1 MSSETSIQCQP
12 SGGKHKAAYNQQQ
25 SIANPRLRLCVL
37 LDPSICS
44 RMVGSKQDPTPKAC
58 NLQPCWNNSKEA
70 NMDPLQQPNSTTNA
84 SPLQQN
90 NPRSPQQTNG
100 DNAANIVTP
109 PQLSGKVS
117 TSSSNSKR
125 QRAKQACEPCRLRKR
140 RCDGNAP
147 CDMCSQFE
155 YKCYFE
161 KHPRKR
167 SKLVL
172 GVEGTNGTTG
182 PVNGV
187 GGEVGGGGG
196 GGSGGGIMSPPPPLT
211 PVMGGAGER
220 VGGVARGGNF
230 AAASESGASGS
241 TVDRPPPPPPEPA
254 KEDSTG
260 LEDATKLRSLEAN
273 SGLAFAR
280 YLGLR
285 LDPSSGPKL
294 FTFGWNLGISTWSV
308 PPTVPITEFVSWDQM
323 FALAQLYFENVHPL
337 YGFLDREWTMEQ
349 LGLRWARP
357 EACRVPDHMLA
368 GIAALE
374 ILWATEGGEG
384 EGEGGGFLRR
394 DLLPRLVDMA
404 KRALE
409 GTSIMQPP
417 CLMDVQSW
425 NLRSLFLR
433 LTDHPHATWMATCTA
448 MHLVES
454 TGIHREQTS
463 TTLPYQPPDPP
474 HDLEIR
480 RRTFW
485 IARMLN
491 TWFSFEHGR
500 TRVALR
506 GITCRLPTASHRED
520 DYTTDYINLYSVSCC
535 LDPDRTN
542 QVEQWED
549 FIRQLESLEARHDGI
564 VLSKANLA
572 LCGYRRMRL
581 AVPTLSSEILGRI
594 ISIGLKGLEAAR
606 RMAEQ
611 RRPWWHVA
619 NVPFQVICVFLAMDV
634 RESLTHLATAM
645 RTLEDVVERFKTVA
659 MKEALKTARFL
670 VRLSKK
676 RKDEDSGVLG
686 QCLRKVCEPC
696 LDCDPQPENL
706 QPGPPSLVVMQQQ
719 LGNGV
724 SGGVVPPGDAIAPQV
739 TPPGTTSS
747 DDWNLDILNDSNFD
761 WNYFLDSM
769 PLVHMETNM

>member
-1 MSSETSIQCQP
+1 
-12 SGGKHKAAYNQQQ
+12 
-25 SIANPRLRLCVL
+25 
-37 LDPSICS
+37 
-44 RMVGSKQDPTPKAC
+44 
-58 NLQPCWNNSKEA
+58 
-70 NMDPLQQPNSTTNA
+70 MDPLQLPNNTSTT
-84 SPLQQN
+84 SPLQQTN
-90 NPRSPQQTNG
+90 HPSPVQIHGFDTTNL
-100 DNAANIVTP
+100 ATP
-109 PQLSGKVS
+109 PQLPGKLS
-117 TSSSNSKR
+117 TSSSISKR

-140 RCDGNAP
+140 RCNGDAP
-147 CDMCSQFE
+147 CDMCAQFE

-172 GVEGTNGTTG
+172 GNEGANGTAG
-182 PVNGV
+182 AHGNGM
-187 GGEVGGGGG
+187 GGEVGGGGVGAG
-196 GGSGGGIMSPPPPLT
+196 GEVVSPPPPPLT
-211 PVMGGAGER
+211 SVMGG
-220 VGGVARGGNF
+220 GGVEVGREARGVHVVPGFEN
-230 AAASESGASGS
+230 GASGI
-241 TVDRPPPPPPEPA
+241 TGIRPPPPPEPA
-254 KEDSTG
+254 KEDRTG

-308 PPTVPITEFVSWDQM
+308 PVSAPITEFVSWDQM

-368 GIAALE
+368 GIAALG
-374 ILWATEGGEG
+374 ILWATEGEDG
-384 EGEGGGFLRR
+384 EGEGGGFLKR

-448 MHLVES
+448 MHLVEA
-454 TGIHREQTS
+454 TGIHREQTPTTT
-463 TTLPYQPPDPP
+463 TTLHDPTPDPA

-506 GITCRLPTASHRED
+506 GITCGLPTPSSREG

-611 RRPWWHVA
+611 RKPWWHVA

-634 RESLTHLATAM
+634 RESLAHLATAM

-686 QCLRKVCEPC
+686 QSLRKVCEPC

-706 QPGPPSLVVMQQQ
+706 QPGPVSSSEAPQ
-719 LGNGV
+719 LHVHHGNGV
-724 SGGVVPPGDAIAPQV
+724 HGGVIVPPGEAIAPQV
-739 TPPGTTSS
+739 TPPGTTAS

-761 WNYFLDSM
+761 WHYFLESM

>member
-1 MSSETSIQCQP
+1 MDSHHQLDITS
-12 SGGKHKAAYNQQQ
+12 
-25 SIANPRLRLCVL
+25 
-37 LDPSICS
+37 
-44 RMVGSKQDPTPKAC
+44 
-58 NLQPCWNNSKEA
+58 
-70 NMDPLQQPNSTTNA
+70 NA
-84 SPLQQN
+84 SPLQQTSH
-90 NPRSPQQTNG
+90 PSPQQTTG
-100 DNAANIVTP
+100 SDAANIGTP
-109 PQLSGKVS
+109 SQAPSKPIITTS
-117 TSSSNSKR
+117 SSSSSNSKR

-172 GVEGTNGTTG
+172 GVEGTNGG
-182 PVNGV
+182 AGAHGDVNG
-187 GGEVGGGGG
+187 GQVGGGLGAGG
-196 GGSGGGIMSPPPPLT
+196 GGIVSPPPPVA
-211 PVMGGAGER
+211 PVMGEGA
-220 VGGVARGGNF
+220 GGVARNGNPV
-230 AAASESGASGS
+230 AAFDSGASGS
-241 TVDRPPPPPPEPA
+241 TVLRPPPPPPPEPA

-285 LDPSSGPKL
+285 LDPNSGPKL
-294 FTFGWNLGISTWSV
+294 FTFGWNLGISTWSAPV
-308 PPTVPITEFVSWDQM
+308 TAPITEFVSWDQM

-368 GIAALE
+368 GIAALG
-374 ILWATEGGEG
+374 ILWATEGGDG
-384 EGEGGGFLRR
+384 EGEGGGFLKR

-463 TTLPYQPPDPP
+463 TTLPYQPPDPA

-506 GITCRLPTASHRED
+506 GITCRLPTASPRED

-549 FIRQLESLEARHDGI
+549 FIRQLEGLEARHDGI

-611 RRPWWHVA
+611 RKPWWHVA

-634 RESLTHLATAM
+634 RESLAHLATAM

-706 QPGPPSLVVMQQQ
+706 QPGPVSSLAAQ
-719 LGNGV
+719 LHVHQGNGV
-724 SGGVVPPGDAIAPQV
+724 HGGVIVPPGDAIAPQV

-761 WNYFLDSM
+761 WNYFLESM